1 LRDFEWVQKRA
12 SEFHSMLHCSLQIC
26 IRLDYR
32 DFCSNHRLLFR

>member
-1 LRDFEWVQKRA
+1 
-12 SEFHSMLHCSLQIC
+12 MLHCSLQIC

>member
-1 LRDFEWVQKRA
+1 
-12 SEFHSMLHCSLQIC
+12 MLHCSLQIS